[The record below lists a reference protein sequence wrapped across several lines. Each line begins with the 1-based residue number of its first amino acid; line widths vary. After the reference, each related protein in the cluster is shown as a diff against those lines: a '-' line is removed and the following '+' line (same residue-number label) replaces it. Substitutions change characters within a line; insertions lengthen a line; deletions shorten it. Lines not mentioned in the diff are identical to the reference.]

1 MRYFGNWF
9 GVRQL
14 VAIAGLATVV
24 AVASPAAAQIV
35 PAVRQ
40 NVEQAAQ
47 EVREGAREAGRAVR
61 QQAREVERE
70 VREETRPGAAAREI
84 REEGR
89 EAAQDLRREGREAAR
104 ELTGRDNDRRD
115 NDQRDWRNL
124 DPNRVR
130 AADFGL
136 WFNSQARTAG
146 SAGGL
151 VIADISADGAIS
163 KVGFR
168 EGDRIV
174 SVNGRAIDNE
184 RTFVRAVLDPNFIE
198 KRVNVVVLRDGRE
211 QTLYFEPSVILPEMT
226 TYDPMWRYG
235 LVLDD
240 RDPNRVVIQRVY
252 PRTPAYYAGLRSGD
266 VVVSVSGQ
274 RVGAIANFIRAF
286 TANRGQN
293 LALQVNRGNQLR
305 EVQVDTSDV
314 EVDVDGRAD
323 LNTRDGVR
331 TRADGDVRVEA
342 GDDTKV
348 DVDLNGR
355 TNQPRNT
362 PQRSATPDG
371 DSAGSAAGRCP
382 ASDHSGD
389 PSRSGYTCY
398 SGSAASGNSR
408 DTGNPRR
415 SGDPR
420 GAERAEASL
429 TWRRG
434 NNGR

>member
-9 GVRQL
+9 GMRQL

-24 AVASPAAAQIV
+24 AVASPAAAQVTSPPSV
-35 PAVRQ
+35 PAPR
-40 NVEQAAQ
+40 NAAEAAQ
-47 EVREGAREAGRAVR
+47 EIREEAREAARATR
-61 QQAREVERE
+61 QEAREVQRD

-89 EAAQDLRREGREAAR
+89 EAAQELRREGRETAR
-104 ELTGRDNDRRD
+104 ELTGRDS
-115 NDQRDWRNL
+115 DQRDWRNL

-136 WFNSQARTAG
+136 WFNGQARTAG

-151 VIADISADGAIS
+151 VIADVSSDGAIA
-163 KVGFR
+163 KAGFR

-198 KRVNVVVLRDGRE
+198 KRSNVVVLRDGRE

-226 TYDPMWRYG
+226 AYDPLWQFG
-235 LVLDD
+235 VVVDD

-252 PRTPAYYAGLRSGD
+252 PRTPAYYSGLRSGD
-266 VVVSVSGQ
+266 VVVSVGGQ

-286 TANRGQN
+286 TNNRGQN

-305 EVQVDTSDV
+305 EVQVDTGDV
-314 EVDVDGRAD
+314 EVDVDGRANLD
-323 LNTRDGVR
+323 TRDGAR
-331 TRADGDVRVEA
+331 TRAEGGVRVEA

-348 DVDLNGR
+348 DVDLDSR

-362 PQRSATPDG
+362 PQRPVTPGTPVPEVPETPEIPPVPPRAAAPRPATP
-371 DSAGSAAGRCP
+371 ATPRPTTP
-382 ASDHSGD
+382 AIPAT
-389 PSRSGYTCY
+389 PSV
-398 SGSAASGNSR
+398 
-408 DTGNPRR
+408 P
-415 SGDPR
+415 
-420 GAERAEASL
+420 SL
-429 TWRRG
+429 PQIP
-434 NNGR
+434 